1 MLVVLGEVYW
11 RNVKISFPIIYKNG
25 IGTFQY
31 FHLFVREREREERVE
46 GEQLTWQV
54 SK

>member
-11 RNVKISFPIIYKNG
+11 RNIKISFPIIYKNG

-31 FHLFVREREREERVE
+31 FHLSVRERERGE
-46 GEQLTWQV
+46 GRRRTADVASE
-54 SK
+54 